1 MRTCQN
7 ERSYVLRNRTLT
19 TTAHLVFA
27 CSSLVALTFVVSIRM
42 FLLRVHA
49 LQTKRVNPQAV
60 ALAAGRD
67 EIFDDSRAADNFRNL
82 FEVPVLFYALCA
94 IAIATN
100 HLPSWLPIAAWA
112 FVALRIA
119 HSAIQ
124 CGYNN
129 VMHRFKVFVAGYL
142 LLVVTWAAFVVSF
155 TAKTL

>member
-1 MRTCQN
+1 MTA
-7 ERSYVLRNRTLT
+7 
-19 TTAHLVFA
+19 TAHLVFA
-27 CSSLVALTFVVSIRM
+27 CFTLVILTFIVSARM

-49 LQTKRVNPQAV
+49 LKTKRTNPQAV

-82 FEVPVLFYALCA
+82 FEVPVLFYTLCA
-94 IAIATN
+94 LAIATA
-100 HLPSWLPIAAWA
+100 HTPAWLIATAWT

-124 CGYNN
+124 CSYNN

-142 LLVVTWAAFVVSF
+142 LLLATWAAFVISF
-155 TAKTL
+155 ARSAL